1 MADSKKI
8 TAFEIRSGKELIKES
23 FRDIEDAYCHKK
35 SVYSISTFSHGLDSL
50 TAGLHKSDLIVIAGR
65 PGTGK
70 SAFVHNIISW
80 MVTQQVPVLLCSPEM
95 RKEMVTLRMLSINSD
110 ITCKAME
117 CGDLGETDWPKL
129 VAAGGDLSEVALNI
143 DDTSP
148 LPISDI
154 IKIASEMKTGSR
166 LELLAIDSLPFIS
179 TDDNRSGD
187 AISTIL
193 IELKRLARNLK
204 IPVILTIPLETL
216 PSEQLKQYPCLND
229 IGNDLIV
236 NYADVIIFLYKV
248 APANKRKGKVEAL
261 VVKNR
266 NGELGVVPFHFSYQG
281 LRFEEY
287 ISHQE
292 EPVSLMH

>member
-35 SVYSISTFSHGLDSL
+35 SVYSISTFSHGLDSV

-70 SAFVHNIISW
+70 SAFAHNIISW

-95 RKEMVTLRMLSINSD
+95 RKEMVTLRMLSMNSD
-110 ITCKAME
+110 ITCKVME

-143 DDTSP
+143 DDSSP

-179 TDDNRSGD
+179 TDDNRS
-187 AISTIL
+187 ATTCRSVHMVATPT
-193 IELKRLARNLK
+193 ELLGFFTCN
-204 IPVILTIPLETL
+204 T
-216 PSEQLKQYPCLND
+216 C
-229 IGNDLIV
+229 G
-236 NYADVIIFLYKV
+236 YKS
-248 APANKRKGKVEAL
+248 G
-261 VVKNR
+261 
-266 NGELGVVPFHFSYQG
+266 Q
-281 LRFEEY
+281 
-287 ISHQE
+287 
-292 EPVSLMH
+292 